1 MNNKILT
8 RLNITLVLCCIILIF
23 SIRPTVI
30 TKDNIIRD
38 TIYINNN
45 RVISLDEIKDMIK
58 SNEGFSSTIYKCPA
72 GKPTIGYGHLV
83 TNKDIFT
90 YISRDK
96 AELLLIKDFTN
107 SIFDF
112 LFSTNLKITEYNKV
126 IAISHFIYCF
136 GITKFNSST
145 LKKNIMN
152 NKPIDEEIVQWIN
165 INKRPNKKLLKTR
178 INELEIYNGTIK

>member
-58 SNEGFSSTIYKCPA
+58 SNEGFSPTIYKCPA